1 MNPIYFI
8 GVFSGGSIRGIF
20 QMEIW
25 DILTEKF
32 PELQKKVNLFA
43 GSSVGAISGG
53 SLAAGLTISK
63 IKNLFLKRVPE
74 VLKQSFIRKIAGGWL
89 MASYDIQKLIDELE
103 KEYHNIRLENLFG
116 VPGGP
121 NRNFLCTAF
130 ILDNRKDGL
139 AQSWKEKIYET
150 LTGRDDKEPLSRVV
164 AMSSAAPSKF
174 ASVPDGK
181 GSAGFDGGLWTVHP
195 IMAAIGQTQDPRNRM
210 GVVPIENVRGL
221 LIGTGINP
229 EHFISGTK
237 HDYGNIQLVTN
248 KLMPDFLIDG
258 VSGSSIYLAGKWLGK
273 ENFHYIDVL
282 LPEDIG
288 FGDYDKM
295 PLLQEIARDMASDGR
310 LDESYRFIER
320 RVLS

>member
-1 MNPIYFI
+1 LNSIYFI
-8 GVFSGGSIRGIF
+8 VALSGGSIRGIF

-32 PELQKKVNLFA
+32 PDLSKKVNLYA

-53 SLAAGLTISK
+53 SLAAGLPISK

-89 MASYDIQKLIDELE
+89 LANYDVQKLLNELE
-103 KEYHNIRLENLFG
+103 KEYRGITLGHLHELS
-116 VPGGP
+116 VTAKD
-121 NRNFLCTAF
+121 FLCTAF

-139 AQSWKEKIYET
+139 AQSWKEKIFET
-150 LTGRDDKEPLSRVV
+150 LTGNDAKEPLSRVV
-164 AMSSAAPSKF
+164 AMSSAAPSEF
-174 ASVPDGK
+174 ASVADGR

-195 IMAAIGQTQDPRNRM
+195 IMAAIGQTQDSRNKIGIM
-210 GVVPIENVRGL
+210 PIENVRGL

-237 HDYGNIQLVTN
+237 HDYGKVQLITN
-248 KLMPDFLIDG
+248 KLMPDGLIDG
-258 VSGSSIYLAGKWLGK
+258 VSGSSVYLAGKWLGK

-288 FGDYDKM
+288 FGDMDKM

-310 LDESYRFIER
+310 LDESYRFIEK
-320 RVLS
+320 RVL

>member
-1 MNPIYFI
+1 MNPIYFL

-20 QMEIW
+20 QLEIW

-32 PELQKKVNLFA
+32 PELQKKVNLYA

-53 SLAAGLTISK
+53 SLAAGLPISK

-74 VLKQSFIRKIAGGWL
+74 VLEQSFIRKVAGGWFL
-89 MASYDIQKLIDELE
+89 ANYDIQKLIDELE
-103 KEYHNIRLENLFG
+103 NEYLGTILGDFRSPQ
-116 VPGGP
+116 VVKD
-121 NRNFLCTAF
+121 FLCTGF

-139 AQSWKEKIYET
+139 AQRWKEKIYET
-150 LTGRDDKEPLSRVV
+150 LTGDDDKEPLSRVV

-195 IMAAIGQTQDPRNRM
+195 IMAAIGQTQDSRNRI
-210 GVVPIENVRGL
+210 GVVPIKNVRAL

-229 EHFISGTK
+229 GHFISGTK

-248 KLMPDFLIDG
+248 KLMPDGLIDG
-258 VSGSSIYLAGKWLGK
+258 VSGSSVYLAGKWLGK

-288 FGDYDKM
+288 FGDMDKM

-310 LDESYRFIER
+310 LDESYRWIEK
-320 RVLS
+320 RVFH